1 MNDKKKGTIAGQLR
15 LFSNFSI
22 RTFLVNAVL
31 MLVFL
36 LIIGLNFHSFYN
48 VEYVTDK
55 YQMEIRKDVQTINKR
70 LLFALASND
79 ASITASQKEDLE
91 KRFDK
96 ISGYFSVISKNL
108 NNEALG
114 NELTKDWNAVRDA
127 SFEMLALV
135 DKGDVSGALA
145 YYNSTL
151 NDVSETLAD
160 ALDNTGT
167 LAEAQA
173 KKRYNTIN
181 IITMLA
187 VLALCASFAVIVV
200 INRKKTKSL
209 VTGIEEDLQILIDAS
224 EEIAKGNVHVDIDY
238 HEDNE
243 IGKVADRLSEAVDS
257 IASYIDEISDIMA
270 TMASGKFNVSFKKDF
285 AGDYK
290 DIQTA
295 IDSFTVEISQS
306 MKEIMQVS
314 KMVSDGAVQLADA
327 GQSLADTV
335 TSQANIVDEL
345 SVNVNKITNEISGNA
360 GKAEN
365 ISRETG
371 VVADDIVAGNKKM
384 QDVVKAMNAISE
396 SSQEIAKI
404 IDTINSIASQTN
416 LLSLNASIEAARA
429 GEAGKGFAVVASE
442 VSQLAGQTAEAAK
455 NTSDLIGTS
464 LRNVEAGISVAGET
478 ADELEKMVGQVQGIA
493 GKVKTIAEDS
503 TTQAAAVKGM
513 SGDIGQIANAG
524 QNNAATSEESLALSY
539 EMSDHAKYLKELV
552 DKFEL
557 R

>member
-22 RTFLVNAVL
+22 RTFLINAVL

-167 LAEAQA
+167 LAEAEA

-181 IITMLA
+181 LITLLA

-243 IGKVADRLSEAVDS
+243 IGKVADRLREAVDS

-371 VVADDIVAGNKKM
+371 VVADDIVAGNRKM

>member
-1 MNDKKKGTIAGQLR
+1 
-15 LFSNFSI
+15 
-22 RTFLVNAVL
+22 
-31 MLVFL
+31 
-36 LIIGLNFHSFYN
+36 
-48 VEYVTDK
+48 
-55 YQMEIRKDVQTINKR
+55 MEIRKDVQTINKR

-79 ASITASQKEDLE
+79 ASVTASQKEDLE

-135 DKGDVSGALA
+135 DAGDVSGALA

-243 IGKVADRLSEAVDS
+243 IGKVADRLREAVDS

-371 VVADDIVAGNKKM
+371 VVADDIVAGNRKM

>member
-1 MNDKKKGTIAGQLR
+1 EKKQKGTIAGQLKQ
-15 LFSNFSI
+15 FSNFSI

-36 LIIGLNFHSFYN
+36 LIIGINFHSFYN

-79 ASITASQKEDLE
+79 ASVTSSQKEDLE

-135 DKGDVSGALA
+135 DAGDISGALA

-160 ALDNTGT
+160 ALDNTGA

-181 IITMLA
+181 VITLLA

-243 IGKVADRLSEAVDS
+243 IGKVADRLRVAVDS

-345 SVNVNKITNEISGNA
+345 SVNVNKITEEISGNA

-371 VVADDIVAGNKKM
+371 VVAEDIVAGNRKM
-384 QDVVKAMNAISE
+384 QDVVNAMNAISE

-464 LRNVEAGISVAGET
+464 LRNVEAGISIAGET
-478 ADELEKMVGQVQGIA
+478 ADELSKMVTQVQGIA
-493 GKVKTIAEDS
+493 GKVKTIADDS
-503 TTQAAAVKGM
+503 MTQASSVKGM